1 MYGLIDKDGN
11 QLVENKYLYMDNAFD
26 GYFIAYKEGEGLGI
40 IDKQDKVLINFEYNG
55 LNKIGDKQ
63 LIKAVNM
70 DTDEEIT
77 TIFSKDMQRI
87 TTMKN
92 VGMGVY
98 DDYIELYNDEGE
110 VYINNNGEIKQA
122 NELIKP
128 EFLSNY
134 FKTYKDNGEIYY
146 SDERM

>member
-1 MYGLIDKDGN
+1 
-11 QLVENKYLYMDNAFD
+11 MDNAFD

-128 EFLSNY
+128 EFLSKY

>member
-1 MYGLIDKDGN
+1 M
-11 QLVENKYLYMDNAFD
+11 ENKYLYMDNAFD

-128 EFLSNY
+128 EFLSKY

-146 SDERM
+146 SDERR

>member
-1 MYGLIDKDGN
+1 M
-11 QLVENKYLYMDNAFD
+11 ENKYLYMDNAFD

-128 EFLSNY
+128 EFLSKY